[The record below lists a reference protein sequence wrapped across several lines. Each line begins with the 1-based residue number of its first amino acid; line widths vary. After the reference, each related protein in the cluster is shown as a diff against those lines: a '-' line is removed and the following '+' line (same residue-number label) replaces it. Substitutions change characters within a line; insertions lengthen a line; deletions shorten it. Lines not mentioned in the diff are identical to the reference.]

1 MITICAYDV
10 NNSSYII
17 QNGRENV
24 DARRKT
30 LAEKARFE
38 YHRTPKNMCC
48 ILFTSNAIT
57 PYIESHNVSLW
68 LLPISRRREHIGWNI
83 YGFVLFSEALK
94 SFCLRDRGRLGN
106 RGRPIGLKF
115 GTLSYYG
122 DLCNMPKFQLH
133 CSYFG

>member
-30 LAEKARFE
+30 LAGKARFE
-38 YHRTPKNMCC
+38 YHRNPKNMCC
-48 ILFTSNAIT
+48 ILLTSNAIT
-57 PYIESHNVSLW
+57 SYIESHNVSLW

-83 YGFVLFSEALK
+83 YGFVLFSEVLKVNALAATK
-94 SFCLRDRGRLGN
+94 EIV
-106 RGRPIGLKF
+106 P
-115 GTLSYYG
+115 
-122 DLCNMPKFQLH
+122 
-133 CSYFG
+133 

>member
-57 PYIESHNVSLW
+57 PYIESHNVSLHYDANYSFI
-68 LLPISRRREHIGWNI
+68 LLLKHSRMHKEPFQIISQKTVVGCPCHYGSCLYLEEENI
-83 YGFVLFSEALK
+83 LVGISTDLFCFLK
-94 SFCLRDRGRLGN
+94 YLR
-106 RGRPIGLKF
+106 
-115 GTLSYYG
+115 
-122 DLCNMPKFQLH
+122 
-133 CSYFG
+133 